1 MNDRYV
7 HAIWCDDIRLEVGN
21 KPSFMGVFTGGILLP
36 ALPTV
41 LPRLAVYIWV
51 NTPVE
56 RPFKSLRIRITRDD
70 GFLLMEVRPES
81 PPAQSDVA
89 QHSRPDSTRQVAM
102 AGFSLGGVEVPVG
115 CKYFSIFV
123 DTELETLEGPKLR
136 IDVNPQGFA
145 EAFRGV
151 VGGTAS
157 NAESPHSES
166 VQD

>member
-1 MNDRYV
+1 MTDRYV

-56 RPFKSLRIRITRDD
+56 RPFKSLRISITRDD
-70 GFLLMEVRPES
+70 GFLLMEARP
-81 PPAQSDVA
+81 PQAQTDDA
-89 QHSRPDSTRQVAM
+89 QRSSLPDSTRQVAM

-115 CKYFSIFV
+115 CKYFSILV
-123 DTELETLEGPKLR
+123 ETESETLEGPKLH
-136 IDVNPQGFA
+136 INVNPQGFA